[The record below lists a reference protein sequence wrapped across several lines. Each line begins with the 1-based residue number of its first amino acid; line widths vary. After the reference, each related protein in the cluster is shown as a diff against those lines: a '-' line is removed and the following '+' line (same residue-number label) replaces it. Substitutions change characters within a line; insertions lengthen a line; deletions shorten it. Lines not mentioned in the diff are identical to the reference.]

1 MMRND
6 LSSSFEHPKFK
17 ELLAKYE
24 NMVREN
30 TSTYFESNELTQIAE
45 YYASKNMIAES
56 EQAIAY
62 AFKLH
67 PNDLDVMIY
76 CCHNLIAKGK
86 YDQAEKALE
95 LLPDQQDSEV
105 LFLRATLW
113 VEQGKIKAAEEIF
126 TKMVEDEEDEEER
139 VETLLDIADV
149 YMETNHKEY
158 AYKWLKKAYKANP
171 ENRETWQFLASCHFD
186 LGNIEKSVYY
196 TNRLLDDNPYDI
208 IHWINL
214 SRCYLQL
221 ENTEKAVES
230 IEFALAIEP
239 ENPMAIEIK
248 GLCYVQNENLQ
259 KAIECFHKI
268 EETHPYKGQIWQ
280 VLAEC
285 YISIQDYEKAIRYL
299 NLIIN
304 KTQLSDLEWGVTLQ
318 RRATCYLFTNQL
330 ELSKKDID
338 DALKHDSEYAQLY
351 LTLAEYYIRIKDI
364 DKARTEIAYAEAL
377 AIDKGEIIEE
387 TAKMLFRNALIED
400 ALLFFKRLEQE
411 YPLLVKS
418 CYFSIAYCYYILNNQ
433 EQMIRAIIKGTI
445 QQPDLLERAATNGLM
460 DSTSQ
465 DFIRIGLKIKHMME
479 NGELNNLEDFQD

>member
-149 YMETNHKEY
+149 YMETNHKEH
-158 AYKWLKKAYKANP
+158 AYKWLKK
-171 ENRETWQFLASCHFD
+171 
-186 LGNIEKSVYY
+186 
-196 TNRLLDDNPYDI
+196 
-208 IHWINL
+208 
-214 SRCYLQL
+214 
-221 ENTEKAVES
+221 S
-230 IEFALAIEP
+230 I
-239 ENPMAIEIK
+239 
-248 GLCYVQNENLQ
+248 
-259 KAIECFHKI
+259 
-268 EETHPYKGQIWQ
+268 
-280 VLAEC
+280 
-285 YISIQDYEKAIRYL
+285 
-299 NLIIN
+299 
-304 KTQLSDLEWGVTLQ
+304 
-318 RRATCYLFTNQL
+318 
-330 ELSKKDID
+330 
-338 DALKHDSEYAQLY
+338 
-351 LTLAEYYIRIKDI
+351 
-364 DKARTEIAYAEAL
+364 
-377 AIDKGEIIEE
+377 
-387 TAKMLFRNALIED
+387 
-400 ALLFFKRLEQE
+400 
-411 YPLLVKS
+411 
-418 CYFSIAYCYYILNNQ
+418 
-433 EQMIRAIIKGTI
+433 
-445 QQPDLLERAATNGLM
+445 
-460 DSTSQ
+460 
-465 DFIRIGLKIKHMME
+465 
-479 NGELNNLEDFQD
+479 